1 MIVVSLACAF
11 TWLPWHQ
18 TDLKRN
24 TRTFALSHSMHISTR
39 NTGIPRRWTEIL
51 EKPCSSVYKVLLT
64 KNSLQI
70 PLVASKEESGRKLI
84 KGDCCTVLLFFK
96 KKKKDPRISWNMYT
110 DKTFW
115 TGVSRYPLLGRD
127 ETDSFDLR
135 GGTIMAMYMRKNKT
149 CPANIRRILIV
160 LNNTRTS
167 PYTRHISTKIRRDL
181 AKIALSKNRC
191 YGIFSLICLLRN
203 GQTGPIIEHVYPRG
217 TLALPLG
224 IERSI

>member
-1 MIVVSLACAF
+1 MIVVSLAFAF
-11 TWLPWHQ
+11 TWLLWHQ
-18 TDLKRN
+18 TDLKLN
-24 TRTFALSHSMHISTR
+24 TRTFALSHSMHISRR

-51 EKPCSSVYKVLLT
+51 EKPCSSVYNVPLT
-64 KNSLQI
+64 KNSLQV
-70 PLVASKEESGRKLI
+70 PLVAGKEVSGRKLI

-96 KKKKDPRISWNMYT
+96 EKKDPMISWNMYT

-115 TGVSRYPLLGRD
+115 TGVCRYPLLGRD

-135 GGTIMAMYMRKNKT
+135 GGTIRAMYMRKNKT

-167 PYTRHISTKIRRDL
+167 PYKRHISTKIRRDL
-181 AKIALSKNRC
+181 SKITGTGVKGYFHWYVCSDQKN
-191 YGIFSLICLLRN
+191 GH
-203 GQTGPIIEHVYPRG
+203 TGPIIEHVFPRG

>member
-1 MIVVSLACAF
+1 MHSRDYRDIRRTLNATPGPWPCHIPCILVGGTRESQEGGQRLWKNLALQFIKCRWPGIVCRFLLSPA
-11 TWLPWHQ
+11 
-18 TDLKRN
+18 KRN
-24 TRTFALSHSMHISTR
+24 PVENWLREIVAL
-39 NTGIPRRWTEIL
+39 
-51 EKPCSSVYKVLLT
+51 CYY
-64 KNSLQI
+64 SL
-70 PLVASKEESGRKLI
+70 R
-84 KGDCCTVLLFFK
+84 
-96 KKKKDPRISWNMYT
+96 KKKDPWISWNMYT

-115 TGVSRYPLLGRD
+115 TGVCRYPLLGRD

-135 GGTIMAMYMRKNKT
+135 GGAIRAMYMRKNKT

-191 YGIFSLICLLRN
+191 YGLFSLICLLRN
-203 GQTGPIIEHVYPRG
+203 RQTGPIIEHVFPRG